1 MFVTLLTEKGNIN
14 LRLILIS
21 SYASATYPIV
31 SGLVEVVVHQISI
44 AGLAPIVGI
53 VEPFTSSG
61 STATRTA
68 TKRGPIWGVCSSCR
82 CEIAVAI
89 YIGKIAIVISH
100 TTNALFKYVSAH
112 IHRSIIR
119 GACLA
124 PVCYC
129 SGFDATA

>member
-68 TKRGPIWGVCSSCR
+68 TKQGQFG
-82 CEIAVAI
+82 
-89 YIGKIAIVISH
+89 
-100 TTNALFKYVSAH
+100 VSA
-112 IHRSIIR
+112 
-119 GACLA
+119 A
-124 PVCYC
+124 PVAVRLP
-129 SGFDATA
+129 SPFTLVKLL